1 MEDTAHLA
9 SLVAWLGFAL
19 AVLLGAVV
27 HRVNFCTMGAVS
39 DLVNMGDWGRMRMW
53 LLAIVVA
60 ILGANL
66 LSLLGYVDLSKSIY
80 WTERFTWLSY
90 ILGGLLFGVGMTLGS
105 GCGTRNLVR
114 LGGGNLKSVVV
125 LTFLALSAYMTMK
138 GVLAVPRV
146 ALLDTIAIRLDG
158 GQGLHT
164 LIGRLAHADGRTM
177 QWGVMLLIA
186 AGLLAFVFKDAQFR
200 ASRDL
205 ILGGAVIGAII
216 VAGWYVTGYVGHLAE
231 DPQTLEEAWLGTNTR
246 RPESFSYVGPL
257 GYGLELLLL
266 WTDRSL
272 KVTFGIAIVAG
283 LMVGSLVYALATRN
297 FRIESF
303 TSAADLRNH
312 IVGGVLMG
320 FGGVTA
326 MGCTVGQGLTGV
338 STLALGSFLALAAI
352 IAGSAATMRFLYW
365 RMLRES

>member
-1 MEDTAHLA
+1 
-9 SLVAWLGFAL
+9 
-19 AVLLGAVV
+19 
-27 HRVNFCTMGAVS
+27 
-39 DLVNMGDWGRMRMW
+39 MRMW

-60 ILGANL
+60 ILGTNL

-80 WTERFTWLSY
+80 STERFTWLSY
-90 ILGGLLFGVGMTLGS
+90 LLGGLLFGVGMTLGS

-138 GVLAVPRV
+138 GVLAVPRA
-146 ALLDTIAIRLDG
+146 ALLDTIAIRLDR

-164 LIGRLAHADGRTM
+164 LIARLVDADGPKM
-177 QWGVMLLIA
+177 QWAVMLLIA
-186 AGLLAFVFKDAQFR
+186 AGLLIFIFKDAQFR
-200 ASRDL
+200 ASREL
-205 ILGGAVIGAII
+205 ILGGVVIGAII

-266 WTDRSL
+266 WTDKSL

-297 FRIESF
+297 FRVESF
-303 TSAADLRNH
+303 ASAADLRNH

-338 STLALGSFLALAAI
+338 STLAIGSFLALAAI

-365 RMLRES
+365 RMLRER